1 MPPDRAKAT
10 HEGVRCILVLDALNQ
25 LDDQDHAR
33 MLGEHT
39 RPDLMVMSTTGTNVV
54 LRHLDMRLHRANGQ
68 GSWIGLNWN
77 NTRQSSFSYRINSSA
92 SRTSSKS
99 SFTVPAWPILDVRS
113 SRYRTI

>member
-39 RPDLMVMSTTGTNVV
+39 RPDLMVMSPPVPTPC
-54 LRHLDMRLHRANGQ
+54 LDMWTCVCTARTVREV
-68 GSWIGLNWN
+68 GL
-77 NTRQSSFSYRINSSA
+77 A
-92 SRTSSKS
+92 
-99 SFTVPAWPILDVRS
+99 
-113 SRYRTI
+113 